1 MQKFIEVTTGNNSK
15 KVINLSLIIEFSI
28 YEGGNSSSVIILSDE
43 SKYYVQEPYSLLK
56 QLTGLNS

>member
-28 YEGGNSSSVIILSDE
+28 YESGNSSSVIILSDE